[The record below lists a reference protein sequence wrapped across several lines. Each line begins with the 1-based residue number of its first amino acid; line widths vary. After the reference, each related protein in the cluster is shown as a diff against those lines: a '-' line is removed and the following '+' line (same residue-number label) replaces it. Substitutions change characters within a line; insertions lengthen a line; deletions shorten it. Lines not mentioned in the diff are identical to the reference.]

1 MSPKIKQNQNIS
13 FRSYYESRSHNLK
26 NLNAHKEKI
35 LELES
40 RVIETKATYNETLRS
55 LELISEEIHKM
66 RQEKYKLAQHLNNT
80 IIVEHSNKSNTMH
93 DYLDEYL
100 DFPNNTT
107 SLRPNHSDSH
117 LEAFTRS
124 QGYAHIGDAQDE
136 TSSEHWTEILL
147 TQSPMSDDLQK
158 TITSPDDVNDD
169 DDDDGEDDDNEGGEM
184 VETGNNMDKMKKKNA
199 ESNVTNWITKSNIKS
214 KDRRQSLDILYD
226 ASDKVKDVFTQGFQ
240 KVGRT
245 LERRN
250 SESEATMDF
259 FFNRLYIN
267 LFLNIYR
274 IIFFKFYNTNFFF
287 DFRAEQLTD
296 EQVENLLLS
305 RSLTSLYDE
314 YLTVTK

>member
-1 MSPKIKQNQNIS
+1 MLIVTFEVNTFCFIVCTKYCNVHDMKKYN
-13 FRSYYESRSHNLK
+13 FRPYYESRAHNLK
-26 NLNAHKEKI
+26 NLNEHKQKI

-40 RVIETKATYNETLRS
+40 RVIETKATYNDTLRS

-66 RQEKYKLAQHLNNT
+66 RQDKYKLIQHHSDND
-80 IIVEHSNKSNTMH
+80 VYEHSNKSNTKL

-100 DFPNNTT
+100 DFPSNTSIRT
-107 SLRPNHSDSH
+107 NHSDSH
-117 LEAFTRS
+117 LEAITRS
-124 QGYAHIGDAQDE
+124 QGYAHINDVQDE
-136 TSSEHWTEILL
+136 TSSENWTEILL

-169 DDDDGEDDDNEGGEM
+169 DDDDGEDEDNEGGYNI
-184 VETGNNMDKMKKKNA
+184 ETGNNNNLKKKNS
-199 ESNVTNWITKSNIKS
+199 ESNITNWITKTNLKS

-259 FFNRLYIN
+259 FFNR
-267 LFLNIYR
+267 FH
-274 IIFFKFYNTNFFF
+274 
-287 DFRAEQLTD
+287 
-296 EQVENLLLS
+296 
-305 RSLTSLYDE
+305 
-314 YLTVTK
+314 